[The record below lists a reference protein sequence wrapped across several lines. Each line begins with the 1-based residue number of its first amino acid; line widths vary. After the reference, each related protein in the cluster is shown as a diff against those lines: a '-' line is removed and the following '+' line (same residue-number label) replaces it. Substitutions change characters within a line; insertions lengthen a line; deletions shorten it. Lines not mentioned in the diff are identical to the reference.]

1 MSVDKTN
8 RPPDFKSDIDKYGT
22 WGETLFRDA
31 YAKTFRKKGYG
42 LYNVT
47 KDPYFQVRDIDFVVA
62 KRSLYPEDY
71 DGLDNDKMFPDY
83 LDEDMNDEIM
93 SSPDFEKVEV
103 KVDTR
108 TIDTG
113 NIPYEMVSHSQLGW
127 CLVTKCDKVF
137 FIIAKEEGENLTP
150 LKGLWLD
157 MNKWREFIAD
167 KSTKKRPNFIRSE
180 NGIFDLLCKVDDL
193 QAYGVIIGEKLFE

>member
-1 MSVDKTN
+1 M
-8 RPPDFKSDIDKYGT
+8 
-22 WGETLFRDA
+22 
-31 YAKTFRKKGYG
+31 
-42 LYNVT
+42 
-47 KDPYFQVRDIDFVVA
+47 
-62 KRSLYPEDY
+62 
-71 DGLDNDKMFPDY
+71 
-83 LDEDMNDEIM
+83 
-93 SSPDFEKVEV
+93 EV

-193 QAYGVIIGEKLFE
+193 QAYGVIIGEKSFE

>member
-1 MSVDKTN
+1 MSVEKTN
-8 RPPDFKSDIDKYGT
+8 RPPDFRSDIDRYGT
-22 WGETLFRDA
+22 WGEALFSDT
-31 YAKTFRKKGYG
+31 YAKTFSKRGYG

-47 KDPYFQVRDIDFVVA
+47 KDPYFQARDIDFVVA
-62 KRSLYPEDY
+62 KCPLYAEDY
-71 DGLDNDKMFPDY
+71 DELDDS
-83 LDEDMNDEIM
+83 MNEVIM
-93 SSPDFEKVEV
+93 TSPDFEKVEV

-108 TIDTG
+108 TVDTG
-113 NIPYEMVSHSQLGW
+113 NIPYEMCSHAQKGW

-137 FIIAKEEGENLTP
+137 FIVVREEGEKLIP

-157 MNKWREFIAD
+157 MNKWHEFIAD

-193 QAYGVIIGEKLFE
+193 KEYGVVIGEKSFE